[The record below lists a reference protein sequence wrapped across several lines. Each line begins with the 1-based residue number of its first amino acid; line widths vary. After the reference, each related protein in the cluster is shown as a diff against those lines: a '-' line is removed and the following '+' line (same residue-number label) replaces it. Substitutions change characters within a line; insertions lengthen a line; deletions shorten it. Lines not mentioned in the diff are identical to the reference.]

1 MDFFDLTKREVP
13 FVSYQEYT
21 DHLFACVD
29 KQLSTYID
37 GLMRLF
43 FSDNG
48 GFKNVLYPDIEVA
61 RDLCEK
67 HLMDF
72 RTKDSRE
79 EEMPELPDEFSD
91 LFGDLAEAA
100 EEEQQNDDMPVEDLL
115 AYINHRASLTKV
127 PLPLYRLCR
136 KLDFSPFTTFCF
148 ACAILSSTQTNY
160 ASVFQVVNSV
170 RSTSAFRT

>member
-1 MDFFDLTKREVP
+1 MAFFDLTKREVP
-13 FVSYQEYT
+13 FASYQEYT

-29 KQLSTYID
+29 RQLSAYID

-43 FSDNG
+43 ASDNG

-72 RTKDSRE
+72 HAKGGGE
-79 EEMPELPDEFSD
+79 AEQELPELSDELSA

-100 EEEQQNDDMPVEDLL
+100 EEEETEEALSVEDLL
-115 AYINHRASLTKV
+115 AYIDHRASLTEV
-127 PLPLYRLCR
+127 PLPLY
-136 KLDFSPFTTFCF
+136 
-148 ACAILSSTQTNY
+148 
-160 ASVFQVVNSV
+160 
-170 RSTSAFRT
+170 